1 MNRIETGASSYF
13 STPSN
18 ILDPHLFDG
27 DHLYPHVRET
37 INNLLF
43 SYLDTQ
49 YNNARS
55 WTMVWLAGSG
65 VSYQWAA
72 DRGNGDLDV
81 LFGIDYS
88 QFVTDN
94 PQFEYMSIPEI
105 AQVIDDDLRKSL
117 WPTTSAVELPIM
129 SVPYGPIQFYEMTFF
144 LSPYVT
150 NDPNSIVGIHPYAA
164 YNVTLDEWTVKPAK
178 GTNLPS
184 VFPADY
190 ERKAADNLQQA
201 QQFVDRHNYL
211 MQQMSMVPKNSPQWH
226 NFNTSM
232 TLLKSFVKTMF
243 NDIHLGRQNA
253 FSAQGEGYGDFYNY
267 QWQAAKRD
275 GIVRALNEIL
285 HMEH

>member
-1 MNRIETGASSYF
+1 MTRIQTGASSYF

-27 DHLYPHVRET
+27 EHLYPHVRET

-94 PQFEYMSIPEI
+94 PQFEFMSIPEI
-105 AQVIDDDLRKSL
+105 AEAIDNDLRKSL
-117 WPTTSAVELPIM
+117 WPSTSAIEFPIE
-129 SVPYGPIQFYEMTFF
+129 SVPYGPMQFYEVTFF
-144 LSPYVT
+144 LNPYVT
-150 NDPNSIVGIHPYAA
+150 NDPDSITNIHPYAA
-164 YNVTLDEWTVKPAK
+164 YNVTEDGWTVKPAK
-178 GTNLPS
+178 GTALTS
-184 VFPADY
+184 DFPVDY
-190 ERKAADNLQQA
+190 ERKAADNLLQA
-201 QQFVDRHNYL
+201 QQLVSRHQHLKKLAATELGPRQINHKGSL
-211 MQQMSMVPKNSPQWH
+211 ALVTQEIKN
-226 NFNTSM
+226 
-232 TLLKSFVKTMF
+232 MF
-243 NDIHLGRQNA
+243 DEIHLGRKHA
-253 FSAQGEGYGDFYNY
+253 FSDQGEGYGDFYNY

-275 GIVRALNEIL
+275 GIVRAFTEIL
-285 HMEH
+285 NGA

>member
-1 MNRIETGASSYF
+1 MTRIQTGASSYF

-65 VSYQWAA
+65 ISYQWAA
-72 DRGNGDLDV
+72 DRGNGDLDI

-105 AQVIDDDLRKSL
+105 AEVIDNDLKESL
-117 WPTTSAVELPIM
+117 WPSTSAVEFPIE
-129 SVPYGPIQFYEMTFF
+129 SVPHGPVQFYEMTFF
-144 LSPYVT
+144 LNPYVT
-150 NDPNSIVGIHPYAA
+150 NDPDSIIGIHPYAA
-164 YNVTLDEWTVKPAK
+164 YNVTEDGWTVKPMK
-178 GTNLPS
+178 GTSLTGS
-184 VFPADY
+184 HPAEY
-190 ERKAADNLQQA
+190 ERKAADNLLQA
-201 QQFVDRHNYL
+201 QQLVSRHQHLKKLAATELGPRQINHIGSL
-211 MQQMSMVPKNSPQWH
+211 ALVTQEIKN
-226 NFNTSM
+226 
-232 TLLKSFVKTMF
+232 MF
-243 NDIHLGRQNA
+243 DEIHLGRKNA
-253 FSAQGEGYGDFYNY
+253 FSSQGEGYGDFYNY

-275 GIVRALNEIL
+275 GIVRAFNEIL
-285 HMEH
+285 NGK